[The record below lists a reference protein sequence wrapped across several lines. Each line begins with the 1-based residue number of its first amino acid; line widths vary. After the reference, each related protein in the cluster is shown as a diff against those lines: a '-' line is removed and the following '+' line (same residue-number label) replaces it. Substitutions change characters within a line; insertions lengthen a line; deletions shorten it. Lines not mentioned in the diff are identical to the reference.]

1 MAKLSSYVVRNGSS
15 RRIVWGSDDNGR
27 YRAKEYFEALDVRQR
42 AKFEPAFTAMAETGK
57 ITNPEKFNFEGDGLF
72 CFKIHKHRL
81 ACFSD
86 GRDVVIISG
95 FEKKDD
101 RSKKSARELAIA
113 KDLRNDYVQRKK
125 KDT

>member
-1 MAKLSSYVVRNGSS
+1 MNKLEHYVVRDGSS
-15 RRIVWGSDDNGR
+15 RRIVWGADGNGR
-27 YRAKEYFEALDVRQR
+27 YRAKEYFEALDIQQR

-57 ITNPEKFNFEGDGLF
+57 ITNPEKFNSEGDGLF

-81 ACFSD
+81 ACFYD

-101 RSKKSARELAIA
+101 RSKRSSRELTIA
-113 KDLRNDYVQRKK
+113 KGLRGDYVQRKG
-125 KDT
+125 DA